1 MKERFEQFIVQ
12 SKQFLLESEYHEQ
25 ADKISLVCQIVP
37 FEQFYNDQ
45 FAILMS
51 SGISTKP
58 DANNKALI
66 IPMLQDVV
74 ATITIDEFKQFMTDY
89 FQNNGSDMH
98 TELIVPNAYY
108 GFLFNTN
115 GNVKT
120 LQEAFELLDICE
132 QEVDWDWAMSGG
144 IGFRIVQDVVK

>member
-1 MKERFEQFIVQ
+1 MKEQFEQFIVQ

-25 ADKISLVCQIVP
+25 ADKISFVYQIVP
-37 FEQFYNDQ
+37 FDQFYNDQ
-45 FAILMS
+45 FAVLMS

-58 DANNKALI
+58 DANNEALI

-74 ATITIDEFKQFMTDY
+74 PITLDEFKQLMTDY
-89 FQNNGSDMH
+89 CQNNRADMH

-115 GNVKT
+115 GNVET
-120 LQEAFELLDICE
+120 LQEAIELLDISE
-132 QEVDWDWAMSGG
+132 KENDWDWAMSGG

>member
-25 ADKISLVCQIVP
+25 ADKISFVCQIVP
-37 FEQFYNDQ
+37 FDQFYNDQ
-45 FAILMS
+45 FVVLMS

-58 DANNKALI
+58 DANNEALI

-74 ATITIDEFKQFMTDY
+74 PITLNEFKQLMSDY
-89 FQNNGSDMH
+89 FQDNRPDLH
-98 TELIVPNAYY
+98 TELIVPNAFY

-120 LQEAFELLDICE
+120 LQEAFKLLDLSE
-132 QEVDWDWAMSGG
+132 KENDWNWASAGG